1 MTYSMPEAT
10 FRFSPRPNQA
20 HQIAWRPYGVEAFSE
35 AREQGK
41 LILLSISAVW
51 CHWCHVMDETTY
63 SDPTIIQRINQQFIP
78 IRVDSDQRPD
88 INQRYNMGGW
98 PTLAVL
104 SPEGETLTGGTY
116 IPPEQLLPLFDQ
128 VIQYWAEHQGEL
140 QQKLTPPAA
149 LKLDPAA
156 PTPQEATVAQIL
168 DTIRQQFDRAYGGIG
183 VAPKFPHF
191 DVWELCLARFAASGG
206 QDGWAAGMV
215 VRTLDAMA
223 GSNLY
228 DPAGGGFFRYST
240 TREWTIPHFEKILE
254 DNALMV
260 KLYLRAYQILGDE
273 SYRQVADAVLTW
285 SNRTLL
291 TADGLWGGSQDAD
304 EAYYQLP
311 PEEREKAPAPHIDPV
326 IHTNWNAQ
334 MISAQLLGAAL
345 INPGA
350 YTAVALTALE
360 ALWDRMWD
368 DELGLFHYADREAKL
383 PGLLTDLVAM
393 TNVLI
398 DAFEFNG
405 DPIFLERAHL
415 LVDFAD
421 RHLAGPHC
429 FYDQPDSHEAAGR
442 LQHRQTPLPDN
453 VQMAR
458 ALWRLGAIEDDERLR
473 LRAQALLGTF
483 TQVAQENGVFGAG
496 WALVADQTLAP
507 LFEANVVESSHHS
520 GNQLRQAIYGV
531 YDRNRAI
538 RTLRIGTSAFDESQ
552 FPEVPLPA
560 LYLCR
565 GQTCSAP
572 VTEPDGILAALQQL
586 AGIAV
591 EPPATED
598 EDE

>member
-1 MTYSMPEAT
+1 MPEST

-20 HQIAWRPYGVEAFSE
+20 HQIQWRPYGPEAFAE

-41 LILLSISAVW
+41 LVLLSISAVW
-51 CHWCHVMDETTY
+51 CHWCHVMDETTF
-63 SDPTIIQRINQQFIP
+63 SDPTVIQRINQQFIP
-78 IRVDSDQRPD
+78 LRVDSDQRPD

-98 PTLAVL
+98 PTVAIL
-104 SPEGETLTGGTY
+104 SPEGEALTGGTY
-116 IPPEQLLPLFDQ
+116 IATEDLLSLFDQ
-128 VIQYWAEHQGEL
+128 VMQYWEQNREEMDR
-140 QQKLTPPAA
+140 KLTPPAP
-149 LKLDPAA
+149 LNLIPHPTA
-156 PTPQEATVAQIL
+156 PEEATVVQIL
-168 DTIRQQFDRAYGGIG
+168 DTIRQQFDRAYGGLG
-183 VAPKFPHF
+183 AAPKFPHF

-228 DPAGGGFFRYST
+228 DAIGGGFFRYST
-240 TREWTIPHFEKILE
+240 TREWTIPHYEKILE

-260 KLYLRAYQILGDE
+260 KLYLRAYQVLGDE

-285 SNRTLL
+285 ANRTLL

-304 EAYYQLP
+304 EAYYQLS
-311 PEEREKAPAPHIDPV
+311 PEDREKAQAPHVDPV

-345 INPGA
+345 INPGT

-368 DELGLFHYADREAKL
+368 EQQGLYHFADREPKL
-383 PGLLTDLVAM
+383 PGLLTDLVPM
-393 TNVLI
+393 VNVLI

-405 DPIFLERAHL
+405 DPLFLQRAHA

-421 RHLAGPHC
+421 RHLHGDHC
-429 FYDQPDSHEAAGR
+429 YYDQPETAKAAGR

-458 ALWRLGAIEDDERLR
+458 ALFRLGSIEDDERLR
-473 LRAQALLGTF
+473 ERATSLLGSF
-483 TQVAQENGVFGAG
+483 TQVAQENGVFGAS
-496 WALVADQTLAP
+496 WALVADQMTAP

-538 RTLRIGTSAFDESQ
+538 RTLRIGTTAFDESD

-565 GQTCSAP
+565 EKTCSAP

-586 AGIAV
+586 AGLDPTL
-591 EPPATED
+591 EPDQDPPS
-598 EDE
+598 